1 MTSLLYIID
10 GHNLIPNIRGMN
22 LADLDDELEL
32 IGKLQDF
39 ANQKRASIE
48 VFFDKATP
56 GHGGSRNYGKVRAHF
71 IPSSTIADIA
81 IIKKVR
87 SLGGAARNCTVVSSD
102 NRIIAE
108 CKSVNARMMA
118 AVEFAQLL
126 ENYTRMGDQ
135 PKKGDRTLSEEEV
148 DKWLRLF
155 HSKPGNSK

>member
-10 GHNLIPNIRGMN
+10 GHNLIPNIRGMS
-22 LADLDDELEL
+22 LSDLDDELML
-32 IGKLQDF
+32 IKLLQDF
-39 ANQKRASIE
+39 AGLKRASIE

-71 IPSSTIADIA
+71 IPSSTIADTA
-81 IIKKVR
+81 IIIWVK

-108 CKSVNARMMA
+108 CKRMNARIMA
-118 AVEFAQLL
+118 SMEFAQLL
-126 ENYTRMGDQ
+126 ENSPRKGDH

-148 DKWLRLF
+148 EKWLRLF
-155 HSKPGNSK
+155 QSERGNSK